1 MPPRILKAPMAVW
14 FSCFTQTSAP
24 VRLASSGQACCGV
37 GGTSGRTSPAVA
49 SSSARERMGT
59 PASAFLL
66 GVALAHGLG
75 EHPHG
80 DDRKHAEADDEPE
93 EMTVADGTLPIS
105 DGGRHRQRNHR
116 QCLDVAR

>member
-24 VRLASSGQACCGV
+24 VRRANSGQACCGV
-37 GGTSGRTSPAVA
+37 GGTSGRTSSAAA
-49 SSSARERMGT
+49 SSSVRERMGT

-80 DDRKHAEADDEPE
+80 HDRKHAEADDEPE
-93 EMTVADGTLPIS
+93 EMAVADRAFPIGK
-105 DGGRHRQRNHR
+105 GGGHRQRDYR
-116 QCLDVAR
+116 QYRLD